1 MAIQA
6 KERKLSRLGSC
17 KSAAGAGGGGLGSP
31 AARGH
36 RTAAAA
42 GPQRRLFAALF
53 AFLCAGVVVLGGVH
67 VIGAS
72 FRPVLRTAWP
82 SATLNAISSD
92 AGAHQAGSDADTVLP
107 SVQIRHA
114 VALPDQILLV
124 LKDGSVLPAA
134 DRFKCLYSPANS
146 SELHRRHPSRPSPC
160 RMDPASSIAP
170 ADLQI
175 RDNSTI
181 VFAKG
186 MNLRP
191 GRLGVASRYE
201 CVFGRDL
208 SEPKHVLTSPV
219 ISAAQEVFRCV
230 TPVRIRRYLRMT
242 TDTNSNGDSDDK
254 PMLVSIRTKGRGSS
268 TLPSI
273 AQPEPLPRYNR
284 HRRQKAHSMC
294 VCTMLRN
301 QARFLREWIMY
312 HLHIGVQRWFIYDN
326 NSDDDIEQVLN
337 SMDPTRYN
345 VTRHLWPW
353 MKSQEAGFAHCALK
367 ARESCEWVGFIDID
381 EFLHFPG
388 NQTLEDVLQNYTNR
402 PRIGEL
408 RTACHSFGPSGRT
421 KIPKKGVMTG
431 YTCRLAAPERHK
443 SIVRPDLLNPS
454 LINVVHHFHL
464 KEGVRYVNIGQ
475 GAMLINHYKYQVW
488 EVFKDKF
495 SGRVATYVA
504 DWQDEEN
511 VGSRDRAPGKCSQ
524 IQTLDIFHVA
534 AVKSLLHFVV
544 TANWR
549 DESRCRCSTDM
560 AMYNCACLFPNDAEQ
575 NDRRGGHETAWSA
588 RCTQERR
595 GQLWRKK
602 RKLSGAAIAG
612 IVVGVVVVALL
623 LIVVCVLCAVH
634 HCRGAAARQEGPNGG
649 VASGGQ
655 GEGLVSRRQ
664 ALLRGTVAEREVGWD
679 RRKEREETCAA
690 AAMVG
695 WGKLAAS
702 STHAGEHVRGRRRRC
717 PLDFEEWSCHQI

>member
-1 MAIQA
+1 MAQSA

-17 KSAAGAGGGGLGSP
+17 KGGAAAGGGGLGSP

-36 RTAAAA
+36 RSAAAA

-82 SATLNAISSD
+82 SGTLNAISTD
-92 AGAHQAGSDADTVLP
+92 ARARQAGGGADTVLP

-114 VALPDQILLV
+114 LWSNGSSLVHCPAEPSGVDVSLSLSLSPPVTPVQWDRLVYTALVD
-124 LKDGSVLPAA
+124 S
-134 DRFKCLYSPANS
+134 
-146 SELHRRHPSRPSPC
+146 
-160 RMDPASSIAP
+160 
-170 ADLQI
+170 

-191 GRLGVASRYE
+191 GRLGVASRYQ

-208 SEPKHVLTSPV
+208 SKPKHVLTSPV
-219 ISAAQEVFRCV
+219 ISAAQEIFRCV
-230 TPVRIRRYLRMT
+230 TPVRIRRYLRMS
-242 TDTNSNGDSDDK
+242 TDANGNGGNDDK
-254 PMLVSIRTKGRGSS
+254 PMLVSIRTKGMRDS

-273 AQPEPLPRYNR
+273 AEPEPLPRYNR
-284 HRRQKAHSMC
+284 HRRQKVHSMC

-301 QARFLREWIMY
+301 QARFLREWIIY
-312 HLHIGVQRWFIYDN
+312 HTRIGVERWFIYDN

-337 SMDPTRYN
+337 SMDPSRYN

-353 MKSQEAGFAHCALK
+353 MKSQEAGFAHCALR
-367 ARESCEWVGFIDID
+367 ARESCEWVGFIDVD

-388 NQTLEDVLQNYTNR
+388 NQTLPDILRNYSDR
-402 PRIGEL
+402 PQIGEL

-421 KIPKKGVMTG
+421 KIPKKGVTTG

-443 SIVRPDLLNPS
+443 SIVRPDTLNPS

-475 GAMLINHYKYQVW
+475 GVMLINHYKYQVW

-511 VGSRDRAPGKCSQ
+511 VGSRDRAPGLGTKPVEPEDWPHRFCEVYD
-524 IQTLDIFHVA
+524 TGLKD
-534 AVKSLLHFVV
+534 FVHK
-544 TANWR
+544 TF
-549 DESRCRCSTDM
+549 TD
-560 AMYNCACLFPNDAEQ
+560 PDT
-575 NDRRGGHETAWSA
+575 GHLPW
-588 RCTQERR
+588 
-595 GQLWRKK
+595 
-602 RKLSGAAIAG
+602 
-612 IVVGVVVVALL
+612 
-623 LIVVCVLCAVH
+623 
-634 HCRGAAARQEGPNGG
+634 
-649 VASGGQ
+649 
-655 GEGLVSRRQ
+655 
-664 ALLRGTVAEREVGWD
+664 
-679 RRKEREETCAA
+679 
-690 AAMVG
+690 
-695 WGKLAAS
+695 
-702 STHAGEHVRGRRRRC
+702 
-717 PLDFEEWSCHQI
+717 

>member
-1 MAIQA
+1 MAMSA

-17 KSAAGAGGGGLGSP
+17 KVTVAAGSGGGGGSP

-36 RTAAAA
+36 RSPSAAAA
-42 GPQRRLFAALF
+42 PQRRVFAALF

-92 AGAHQAGSDADTVLP
+92 ARAQQAGSSADAVLP
-107 SVQIRHA
+107 SVQIQHV
-114 VALPDQILLV
+114 VAFPDRVLLI
-124 LKDGSVLPAA
+124 LKDGLSLPAPQ
-134 DRFKCLYSPANS
+134 RFECLYSPANS
-146 SELHRRHPSRPSPC
+146 SELRRPPLLAASLPDGPSLVHCPAEPSGVDVSLSLSLSP
-160 RMDPASSIAP
+160 PVVP
-170 ADLQI
+170 LQWDRLVYTAVVDS

-191 GRLGVASRYE
+191 GRLGVASRYQ

-208 SEPKHVLTSPV
+208 SKPKHVLTSPV
-219 ISAAQEVFRCV
+219 ISAAQEIFRCV

-242 TDTNSNGDSDDK
+242 TDPNGNGNGDSDDK
-254 PMLVSIRTKGRGSS
+254 PMLVSIRTKGQRDS

-273 AQPEPLPRYNR
+273 AEPEPLPRYNR

-301 QARFLREWIMY
+301 QARFLREWIIY
-312 HLHIGVQRWFIYDN
+312 HSHIGVERWFIYDN
-326 NSDDDIEQVLN
+326 NSDDDIEQVL
-337 SMDPTRYN
+337 STMDPSRYN

-353 MKSQEAGFAHCALK
+353 MKSQEAGFAHCALR

-388 NQTLEDVLQNYTNR
+388 NQTLPDILRNYSNR

-421 KIPKKGVMTG
+421 KIPKKGVTTG

-443 SIVRPDLLNPS
+443 SIVRPDALNPS
-454 LINVVHHFHL
+454 LFNVVHHFHL

-475 GAMLINHYKYQVW
+475 GTMLINHYKYQVW

-511 VGSRDRAPGKCSQ
+511 VGSRDRAPGLGTKPVEPEDWPRRFCEVFD
-524 IQTLDIFHVA
+524 TGLKDFVHKA
-534 AVKSLLHFVV
+534 FTDPATGSLP
-544 TANWR
+544 W
-549 DESRCRCSTDM
+549 
-560 AMYNCACLFPNDAEQ
+560 
-575 NDRRGGHETAWSA
+575 
-588 RCTQERR
+588 
-595 GQLWRKK
+595 
-602 RKLSGAAIAG
+602 
-612 IVVGVVVVALL
+612 
-623 LIVVCVLCAVH
+623 
-634 HCRGAAARQEGPNGG
+634 
-649 VASGGQ
+649 
-655 GEGLVSRRQ
+655 
-664 ALLRGTVAEREVGWD
+664 
-679 RRKEREETCAA
+679 
-690 AAMVG
+690 
-695 WGKLAAS
+695 
-702 STHAGEHVRGRRRRC
+702 
-717 PLDFEEWSCHQI
+717 

>member
-146 SELHRRHPSRPSPC
+146 SELRRPPLSAVSLPDGPSLVHCPGGPSNVAVSLSLSLSP
-160 RMDPASSIAP
+160 PVAP
-170 ADLQI
+170 LQWDRLVYTALI
-175 RDNSTI
+175 DSRDNSTI

-511 VGSRDRAPGKCSQ
+511 VGSRDRAPGLGTKPVEPEDWPRRFCEVYD
-524 IQTLDIFHVA
+524 TGLKD
-534 AVKSLLHFVV
+534 FVQKV
-544 TANWR
+544 F
-549 DESRCRCSTDM
+549 TD
-560 AMYNCACLFPNDAEQ
+560 PDT
-575 NDRRGGHETAWSA
+575 GHLPW
-588 RCTQERR
+588 
-595 GQLWRKK
+595 
-602 RKLSGAAIAG
+602 
-612 IVVGVVVVALL
+612 
-623 LIVVCVLCAVH
+623 
-634 HCRGAAARQEGPNGG
+634 
-649 VASGGQ
+649 
-655 GEGLVSRRQ
+655 
-664 ALLRGTVAEREVGWD
+664 
-679 RRKEREETCAA
+679 
-690 AAMVG
+690 
-695 WGKLAAS
+695 
-702 STHAGEHVRGRRRRC
+702 
-717 PLDFEEWSCHQI
+717 

>member
-1 MAIQA
+1 MAISA

-17 KSAAGAGGGGLGSP
+17 KGGAGVGGSGNGGGSP

-36 RTAAAA
+36 RSPAAA

-53 AFLCAGVVVLGGVH
+53 VFLCAGLVVLGGVH

-92 AGAHQAGSDADTVLP
+92 AGAQQAGGGADTVLP
-107 SVQIRHA
+107 SVHIRHA
-114 VALPDQILLV
+114 VSLPDRVLLIL
-124 LKDGSVLPAA
+124 KAGSSLPAPEQF
-134 DRFKCLYSPANS
+134 DCLYSPANS
-146 SELHRRHPSRPSPC
+146 SELHHRALLAVSLPDGSSLVHCPAEPSGVDVSLSLSLSP
-160 RMDPASSIAP
+160 PVAP
-170 ADLQI
+170 LQWDRLVYTALI
-175 RDNSTI
+175 DGKDNSTI

-191 GRLGVASRYE
+191 GRLGVASRYQ

-208 SEPKHVLTSPV
+208 SKAKHVLTSPV
-219 ISAAQEVFRCV
+219 ISAAQEIFRCV
-230 TPVRIRRYLRMT
+230 TPVRIRRYLRMSI
-242 TDTNSNGDSDDK
+242 DAKGNGDSDEK
-254 PMLVSIRTKGRGSS
+254 PMLVSIRTKGQRDS

-273 AQPEPLPRYNR
+273 AEPEPLPRYNR

-301 QARFLREWIMY
+301 QARFLREWIIY
-312 HLHIGVQRWFIYDN
+312 HSHIGVERWFIYDN
-326 NSDDDIEQVLN
+326 NSDDDIQQVLN
-337 SMDPTRYN
+337 TMDPSRYN
-345 VTRHLWPW
+345 VTHHLWPW
-353 MKSQEAGFAHCALK
+353 MKSQEAGFAHCALR

-388 NQTLEDVLQNYTNR
+388 NQTLPDIIRNYSNR

-421 KIPKKGVMTG
+421 KIPKKGVTTG

-443 SIVRPDLLNPS
+443 SIVRPDALNPS

-475 GAMLINHYKYQVW
+475 GVMLINHYKYQVW

-511 VGSRDRAPGKCSQ
+511 VGSRDRAPGLGTKPVEPEDWPRRFCEVYD
-524 IQTLDIFHVA
+524 TGLKD
-534 AVKSLLHFVV
+534 FVHEV
-544 TANWR
+544 F
-549 DESRCRCSTDM
+549 TDPDTG
-560 AMYNCACLFPNDAEQ
+560 NLP
-575 NDRRGGHETAWSA
+575 W
-588 RCTQERR
+588 
-595 GQLWRKK
+595 
-602 RKLSGAAIAG
+602 
-612 IVVGVVVVALL
+612 
-623 LIVVCVLCAVH
+623 
-634 HCRGAAARQEGPNGG
+634 
-649 VASGGQ
+649 
-655 GEGLVSRRQ
+655 
-664 ALLRGTVAEREVGWD
+664 
-679 RRKEREETCAA
+679 
-690 AAMVG
+690 
-695 WGKLAAS
+695 
-702 STHAGEHVRGRRRRC
+702 
-717 PLDFEEWSCHQI
+717 

>member
-1 MAIQA
+1 MAISA

-17 KSAAGAGGGGLGSP
+17 KGTAGTGGGSLGSP

-36 RTAAAA
+36 RAAA

-92 AGAHQAGSDADTVLP
+92 ADVHQAGSGTDTVLP

-114 VALPDQILLV
+114 VALPDQILLI
-124 LKDGSVLPAA
+124 LKDGSVLPAT
-134 DRFKCLYSPANS
+134 DQFKCLYFPTNS
-146 SELHRRHPSRPSPC
+146 TELHRQPLSAVALPDRPSLVHC
-160 RMDPASSIAP
+160 PAGPSDAAVSLSLSLSPPVAP
-170 ADLQI
+170 LQWDRLVYTALI
-175 RDNSTI
+175 DSRDNSTV

-208 SEPKHVLTSPV
+208 SKPKHVLTSPV
-219 ISAAQEVFRCV
+219 ISAAQEVFRCL

-242 TDTNSNGDSDDK
+242 TDTDSNGDSDDK
-254 PMLVSIRTKGRGSS
+254 AMLVSIRTKGRGSS

-273 AQPEPLPRYNR
+273 AQPEPLPRYNK
-284 HRRQKAHSMC
+284 HRKQKAHSMC

-312 HLHIGVQRWFIYDN
+312 HAHIGVKRWFIYDN

-353 MKSQEAGFAHCALK
+353 MKSQEAGFAHCALR

-388 NQTLEDVLQNYTNR
+388 NQTLEDVLLNYTNR

-421 KIPKKGVMTG
+421 KIPKKGVTTG

-475 GAMLINHYKYQVW
+475 GVMLINHYKYQVW

-511 VGSRDRAPGKCSQ
+511 VGSRDRAPGLGTKPVEPEDWPRRFCEVYD
-524 IQTLDIFHVA
+524 TGLKD
-534 AVKSLLHFVV
+534 FVQKV
-544 TANWR
+544 F
-549 DESRCRCSTDM
+549 TD
-560 AMYNCACLFPNDAEQ
+560 P
-575 NDRRGGHETAWSA
+575 GTGHLPW
-588 RCTQERR
+588 
-595 GQLWRKK
+595 
-602 RKLSGAAIAG
+602 
-612 IVVGVVVVALL
+612 
-623 LIVVCVLCAVH
+623 
-634 HCRGAAARQEGPNGG
+634 
-649 VASGGQ
+649 
-655 GEGLVSRRQ
+655 
-664 ALLRGTVAEREVGWD
+664 
-679 RRKEREETCAA
+679 
-690 AAMVG
+690 
-695 WGKLAAS
+695 
-702 STHAGEHVRGRRRRC
+702 
-717 PLDFEEWSCHQI
+717 

>member
-1 MAIQA
+1 MAISA

-17 KSAAGAGGGGLGSP
+17 KGSPGAGGGGLGSP

-36 RTAAAA
+36 RAAAA
-42 GPQRRLFAALF
+42 TGPQRRLFAALF

-82 SATLNAISSD
+82 SATLNAISTDSQ
-92 AGAHQAGSDADTVLP
+92 AHQAGSAADTVLP

-114 VALPDQILLV
+114 VALPDQVLLI
-124 LKDGSVLPAA
+124 LKDGSVLPAT
-134 DRFKCLYSPANS
+134 DQFKCLYSPANS
-146 SELHRRHPSRPSPC
+146 SVLRRSPLSAVSLPDGPSLVHCPAGPSDVAVSLSLSLSP
-160 RMDPASSIAP
+160 PVAP
-170 ADLQI
+170 LQWDRLVYTALI
-175 RDNSTI
+175 ESRDNSTV

-208 SEPKHVLTSPV
+208 SKPKHVLTSPV

-242 TDTNSNGDSDDK
+242 TGTNSKGDSDEK

-284 HRRQKAHSMC
+284 HRKQKKHSMC

-301 QARFLREWIMY
+301 QARFLREWIIY
-312 HLHIGVQRWFIYDN
+312 HSHIGVQRWFIYDN

-337 SMDPTRYN
+337 SMDPLRYN
-345 VTRHLWPW
+345 VTRYLWPW
-353 MKSQEAGFAHCALK
+353 MKSQEAGFAHCALR
-367 ARESCEWVGFIDID
+367 ARESCEWVGFIDVD

-388 NQTLEDVLQNYTNR
+388 NQTLEDVLQNYSNR
-402 PRIGEL
+402 PQIGEL
-408 RTACHSFGPSGRT
+408 RTSCHSFGPSGRT
-421 KIPKKGVMTG
+421 KIPKKGVTTG

-464 KEGVRYVNIGQ
+464 KERVRYVNIGQ
-475 GAMLINHYKYQVW
+475 GVMLINHYKYQVW

-511 VGSRDRAPGKCSQ
+511 VGSRDRAPGLGTKPVEPEDWPRRFCEVYD
-524 IQTLDIFHVA
+524 TGLKD
-534 AVKSLLHFVV
+534 FVQKMF
-544 TANWR
+544 
-549 DESRCRCSTDM
+549 TD
-560 AMYNCACLFPNDAEQ
+560 PDT
-575 NDRRGGHETAWSA
+575 GHLPW
-588 RCTQERR
+588 
-595 GQLWRKK
+595 
-602 RKLSGAAIAG
+602 
-612 IVVGVVVVALL
+612 
-623 LIVVCVLCAVH
+623 
-634 HCRGAAARQEGPNGG
+634 
-649 VASGGQ
+649 
-655 GEGLVSRRQ
+655 
-664 ALLRGTVAEREVGWD
+664 
-679 RRKEREETCAA
+679 
-690 AAMVG
+690 
-695 WGKLAAS
+695 
-702 STHAGEHVRGRRRRC
+702 
-717 PLDFEEWSCHQI
+717 